1 MNKGECYTD
10 RRQLLLI
17 QRLRQLIRSSKVGK
31 RGDRDDQWQVVV
43 GSASLLNSSLTLG
56 TPVVW
61 FAETSNDKPL
71 GMPIS

>member
-1 MNKGECYTD
+1 MLHGAYATLVNPEAETGG
-10 RRQLLLI
+10 
-17 QRLRQLIRSSKVGK
+17 SNVGK

-43 GSASLLNSSLTLG
+43 GSASLLNSRLTLG

-71 GMPIS
+71 GMSIS